1 MTDLKEIIKR
11 LEELAPKEL
20 AISGFESRIEIGPMT
35 ETEQSKTTISRVVVA
50 TYLSGR
56 VVTKASQDK
65 ANLVLV
71 HQPMFRKPIDSISGV
86 NLTRIRILAKNYI
99 STYVIG
105 SPWIGAKGGLVDTL
119 VDTISLKPAND
130 FLIPGKYADLV
141 PAGRICKTA
150 SVMNYSRFGNLLMSK
165 LETDSLQFTGELDD
179 ETERIL
185 VCSGTILDSNALIRA
200 KEYDVNAIVTGN
212 LNPEVRFAA
221 YEKGMN
227 VFELGTFVTENP
239 GMKRLRHQLS
249 LEFPSLKI
257 EYAESEPI
265 TRTLKSYSESMA

>member
-119 VDTISLKPAND
+119 VDTIGLKPAND

>member
-1 MTDLKEIIKR
+1 MTDLKEIVKR

-20 AISGFESRIEIGPMT
+20 TIPGFESRVEIGPIT
-35 ETEQSKTTISRVVVA
+35 ETEQSKTTINRVIVA

-71 HQPMFRKPIDSISGV
+71 HQPMFRKPIDSVSGV

-119 VDTISLKPAND
+119 VETIGLKPAND
-130 FLIPGKYADLV
+130 FLMPGKYADLV

-179 ETERIL
+179 EAERIL
-185 VCSGTILDSNALIRA
+185 VCSGAILDSNALIRA
-200 KEYDVNAIVTGN
+200 KEYDVSAIVTGN

-265 TRTLKSYSESMA
+265 TKTLKPYSDAMA

>member
-1 MTDLKEIIKR
+1 MTDLKEIVKR

-20 AISGFESRIEIGPMT
+20 TIPGFESRVEIGPMT
-35 ETEQSKTTISRVVVA
+35 ETEQSKTTINRVLVA

-71 HQPMFRKPIDSISGV
+71 HQPMFRKPIDSISGGH
-86 NLTRIRILAKNYI
+86 LTRIRILAKNYI
-99 STYVIG
+99 STYVVG

-119 VDTISLKPAND
+119 VDTIGLKPAND
-130 FLIPGKYADLV
+130 FLISGKYADLV
-141 PAGRICKTA
+141 PAGRICKTPT
-150 SVMNYSRFGNLLMSK
+150 VMNYSRFGNLLMSK
-165 LETDSLQFTGELDD
+165 LEIDSLQFTGELDD
-179 ETERIL
+179 EAERIL
-185 VCSGTILDSNALIRA
+185 VCSGATLDSNALIRA
-200 KEYDVNAIVTGN
+200 KEYDVSAIVTGN
-212 LNPEVRFAA
+212 LDSEVRFAA

-265 TRTLKSYSESMA
+265 TKTLKSYSESMA